1 MSRIHPTA
9 IIDPKAEL
17 ADGVEVGPWCMVG
30 PGVSLAEDVRLISHV
45 VVQRDTAIG
54 ARTVVHPFAFI
65 GGDPQHNGY
74 RGEPVRLEIGSD
86 NSIRE
91 HSSFNRGT
99 PPYAGGGGSGV
110 TRVGSHGL
118 FMTGAHV
125 GHDCL
130 VGDHVVMANNATL
143 GGHARIGDKVF
154 LGGLCAVHQNG
165 RVGQGAIIGGL
176 AAVTRDVIPY
186 GSAWGNHARLHG
198 LNLIGLKRKGYG
210 KDVIRRLLAAFRDL
224 FEGGRGNEG
233 GVFADRIDR
242 VAGAYADLPE
252 ILEIIAF
259 IREDARRPLC
269 LPGE

>member
-9 IIDPKAEL
+9 IIDPKADL
-17 ADGVEVGPWCMVG
+17 AAGVEVGPWCVVG
-30 PGVSLAEDVRLISHV
+30 PGVALAEGVRLVSHV
-45 VVQRDTAIG
+45 VVQQDTSVG
-54 ARTVVHPFAFI
+54 ARTVVHPFAVI
-65 GGDPQHNGY
+65 GGDPQHGGY
-74 RGEPVRLEIGSD
+74 KGEPVRLEIGTD
-86 NSIRE
+86 NLIRE

-99 PPYAGGGGSGV
+99 PPHAGGSGMGV
-110 TRVGSHGL
+110 TRIGSHGL

-125 GHDCL
+125 GHDAV

-186 GSAWGNHARLHG
+186 GSAWGNHARLQG

-210 KDVIRRLLAAFRDL
+210 KDAIRRLLAAYRDL
-224 FEGGRGNEG
+224 FEGQGL
-233 GVFADRIDR
+233 FADRVER
-242 VAGAYADLPE
+242 VAVDYADLPE
-252 ILEIIAF
+252 IMDIIAF